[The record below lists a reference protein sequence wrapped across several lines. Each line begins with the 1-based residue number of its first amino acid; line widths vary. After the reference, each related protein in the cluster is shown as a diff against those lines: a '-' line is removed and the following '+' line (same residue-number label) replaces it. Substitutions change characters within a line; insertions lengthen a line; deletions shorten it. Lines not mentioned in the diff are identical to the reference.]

1 MGLRNQLGTP
11 VALPVVRIRIDET
24 GAAAVTIDREPYG
37 TPTGFGRGDVRRV
50 VQDVADQLGPIR
62 VEISEADGETYV
74 DIETPRDQH
83 PSPPDDETTDAA
95 STRLG
100 RFCPGE
106 AVLVAVVVGRS
117 TADARGEVIL
127 NLPTG
132 LLLRHRDD
140 LMLIG
145 EVSHAIEVLTDPE
158 HRSRPA

>member
-1 MGLRNQLGTP
+1 MGTRTP

-24 GAAAVTIDREPYG
+24 GAAAVTVDHEPYD
-37 TPTGFGRGDVRRV
+37 TPTEFGRGDVRRL
-50 VQDVADQLGPIR
+50 VQDLAEQHGPIR

-74 DIETPRDQH
+74 DIEAPRDQH
-83 PSPPDDETTDAA
+83 PAPSDDESSDLA
-95 STRLG
+95 STRRG
-100 RFCPGE
+100 RFSPGE

-117 TADARGEVIL
+117 TAGFRGEVIL
-127 NLPTG
+127 NLPPG

-145 EVSHAIEVLTDPE
+145 EASHNVEVLTDPE